1 MARSIEEIT
10 AQLQMVNDEIAT
22 LSASTP
28 GYYNEGELARM
39 YSLDPK
45 AAEFFAN
52 RQAQE
57 ATLKSRE
64 SIAALKLGDIS
75 KKDKLE
81 LQQLWKDNTR
91 ALEGAKA
98 RGEAQSVIDTYADN
112 VDRLVKQLQAIDPT
126 TWGEPTSGSNKGE
139 PNLEAAKTEG
149 NALIVDSKDV
159 NPKDGVIDNISGVE
173 TSIRALKD
181 KYNISDKD
189 VNDIL
194 LNLTS
199 KANEINAKFESA
211 KDLDRIAY
219 ERNKDRLDNAINGWK
234 SAVNDWK
241 TIRSKAKSAITN
253 FKNQNWG
260 ASQTITMKALLG
272 DALSEQERSVMSS
285 KGFGQ
290 SVFGGLWSKLTNSAT
305 PVSKSDA
312 EKVVKSLIDFVNSL
326 SDDFKGFTN
335 NKYVLDGLGLSKGI
349 LQPLTLN
356 AESEA
361 GKPLPAPVPGK
372 AKSGGKADL
381 LKALK
386 AGKK

>member
-139 PNLEAAKTEG
+139 PNLEAAKTEAG
-149 NALIVDSKDV
+149 ILISGAKDV
-159 NPKDGVIDNISGVE
+159 NPRDGVIDDVANIE
-173 TSIRALKD
+173 TSIRDLKD
-181 KYNISDKD
+181 KYKISDKD
-189 VNDIL
+189 IADIL

-199 KANEINAKFESA
+199 KANEIDAKFESA

-219 ERNKDRLDNAINGWK
+219 ERNKDRLDNAVNGWK

-241 TIRSKAKSAITN
+241 AIRSKAKSALTN
-253 FKNQNWG
+253 FKNANWG
-260 ASQTITMKALLG
+260 AAQTITMKALLG

-285 KGFGQ
+285 KGYGQ
-290 SVFGGLWSKLTNSAT
+290 SIFGGIWSKLTNSAT
-305 PVSKSDA
+305 PVSKVDA
-312 EKVVKSLIDFVNSL
+312 EKVVRGLVDFINSL
-326 SDDFKGFTN
+326 SDDFRGFTN
-335 NKYVLDGLGLSKGI
+335 NKYVLDGLGLSKG
-349 LQPLTLN
+349 LLVPLSMN
-356 AESEA
+356 IDMNE
-361 GKPLPAPVPGK
+361 GKPLLKQKPKTKTNPMGL
-372 AKSGGKADL
+372 DL
-381 LKALK
+381 
-386 AGKK
+386 